1 MRNRELWIMET
12 NPSAS
17 KRVSERIYTKQL
29 GTLSILTGKVFQD
42 SCTIALMPFLQVAAN
57 NLKIKL
63 FEQQQQQKH

>member
-29 GTLSILTGKVFQD
+29 GTLSILTGKVFQA

-63 FEQQQQQKH
+63 FEQQQQQ

>member
-29 GTLSILTGKVFQD
+29 GTLSILTRKVFQA
-42 SCTIALMPFLQVAAN
+42 CCAIALKPFLQLDAN

-63 FEQQQQQKH
+63 FEQLQRQKY